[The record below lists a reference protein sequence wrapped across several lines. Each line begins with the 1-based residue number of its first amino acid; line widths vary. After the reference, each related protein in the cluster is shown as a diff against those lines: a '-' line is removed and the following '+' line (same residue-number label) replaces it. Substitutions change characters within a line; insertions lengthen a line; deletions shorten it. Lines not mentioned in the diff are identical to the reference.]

1 MLEKGIL
8 NKRICDCIKDSS
20 NTETWL
26 EFIRNSEKVFG
37 LDSADVEKMSDEK
50 LNSYVD
56 FIDDLWSR

>member
-50 LNSYVD
+50 LNSM
-56 FIDDLWSR
+56 